1 MATAVLLGTIGG
13 VIAAV
18 ATVAGAVPSLFKSRK
33 GFSLATHMSLDF
45 ALGMMLA
52 AAAFSLIAPAGQEAL
67 ERGSSSLLFVL
78 LAIAFG
84 ASFIKILGDLS
95 QKIESLKGHF
105 SSSKKTSGAW
115 LFIVAMMLHNLPEGL
130 ASGAALAGLDLT
142 QAIPILGAI
151 ALQNIPEGLTTAV
164 AFQALGASR
173 RGAFLGAVASALVEL
188 LGGTLGGLLLTL
200 VNEILPFL
208 LAFAGGAMIFVAGK
222 EAIERWTATAASA
235 ARAKVTRD
243 LGLGMGFMLVL
254 AQVI

>member
-13 VIAAV
+13 VIAAA
-18 ATVAGAVPSLFKSRK
+18 ATVAGALPSLFKTRK

-52 AAAFSLIAPAGQEAL
+52 AAAFSLIAPAGHEAL
-67 ERGSSSLLFVL
+67 ARGGSSIFLVLF
-78 LAIAFG
+78 AITFG
-84 ASFIKILGDLS
+84 ALFIKVLGDAS
-95 QKIESLKGHF
+95 HRIESLKGPF
-105 SSSKKTSGAW
+105 SSSKKTRGAW

-130 ASGAALAGLDLT
+130 ASGAALAGLDLP
-142 QAIPILGAI
+142 QALPILGAI
-151 ALQNIPEGLTTAV
+151 ALQNLPEGLTTAV

-173 RGAFLGAVASALVEL
+173 RMAFLGAVASAIVEL

-222 EAIERWTATAASA
+222 EAIERWTTTSASA
-235 ARAKVTRD
+235 ERAKVTRD